1 MARHY
6 LDSHNSNPSTLQAFG
21 IDHIP
26 SSIQKG
32 DRQRKPNQREAFW
45 IDKLQATKRPGLN
58 EDLDFT
64 AFL

>member
-6 LDSHNSNPSTLQAFG
+6 VDLRDSNPSTLQAFG

-26 SSIQKG
+26 SFIRKG
-32 DRQRKPNQREAFW
+32 NRQRKLNQRETFW
-45 IDKLQATKRPGLN
+45 NDKLQATKHPGID